1 MLKYKFFKVS
11 GRITE
16 LTPRYKFL
24 LLKTHFNYVNA
35 GNNPLDQNLTLFRL
49 FLCEKKANKLF
60 RNWGRLSCHL
70 HINIFFYVMVNC
82 EKYDLH
88 HL

>member
-24 LLKTHFNYVNA
+24 LLKNHFNYANA
-35 GNNPLDQNLTLFRL
+35 GTNPLDQNLTLFRL
-49 FLCEKKANKLF
+49 FLSEKKAKV
-60 RNWGRLSCHL
+60 
-70 HINIFFYVMVNC
+70 I
-82 EKYDLH
+82 
-88 HL
+88 